1 MTLPSLVSFPRPHT
15 TAALW
20 EIYSRARPNPI
31 QLMANSNGNAEVEKT
46 PSKDVTTDAQN
57 EGTEEDGANGQQPDS
72 MSMLLL

>member
-1 MTLPSLVSFPRPHT
+1 
-15 TAALW
+15 
-20 EIYSRARPNPI
+20 
-31 QLMANSNGNAEVEKT
+31 MANSNGNAEVEKT